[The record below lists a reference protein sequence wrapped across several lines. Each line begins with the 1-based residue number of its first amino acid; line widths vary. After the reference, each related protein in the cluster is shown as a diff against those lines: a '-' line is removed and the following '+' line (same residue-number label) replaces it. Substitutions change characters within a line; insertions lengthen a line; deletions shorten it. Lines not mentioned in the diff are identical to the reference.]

1 MEDQFKGI
9 SKFGGAAKLGMPK
22 DHKNMMSAL
31 HKRGMLQS
39 PLLNEGEMSLIGNQ
53 SLDPNVINAESL
65 STAGPV
71 QGSPDPMQKTGGTW
85 ENPTPMVDDSLGYL
99 TKSMDDYMENIT
111 PKDTEEN
118 EDEEN

>member
-1 MEDQFKGI
+1 MEDKIKGV

-71 QGSPDPMQKTGGTW
+71 QGSPDPLQKNGGSW
-85 ENPTPMVDDSLGYL
+85 ENPDKIVDNSSSYL
-99 TKSMDDYMENIT
+99 IQGMGDFTENIT
-111 PKDTEEN
+111 PEADDEN
-118 EDEEN
+118 EED